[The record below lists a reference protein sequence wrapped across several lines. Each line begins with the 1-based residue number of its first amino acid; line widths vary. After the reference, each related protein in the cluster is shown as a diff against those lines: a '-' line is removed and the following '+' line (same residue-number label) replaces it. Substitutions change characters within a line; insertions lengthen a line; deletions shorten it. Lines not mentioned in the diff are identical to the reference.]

1 MKTLLQKYTCI
12 VALICLTAGC
22 DSDISG
28 SFGDDPDP
36 GSADFS
42 TFVVLGDS
50 LIAGYADDALYRHG
64 QQNSFPAIMAQ
75 QFTTVGGGEFDQPLM
90 DTGKTGSLTLS
101 MVDLGRSD
109 RLVLAPNPVPDPD
122 RPAVPLAIVPTDTQA
137 IDVRLPGAGMYNN
150 IGVPGAKSFN
160 ADDADYGELNIGA
173 VVAMTANPY
182 FARFASS
189 DTVTMIAD
197 AQAQVPSF
205 FVLWI
210 GNFDILFYATAGAPG
225 TANPPYGMGSSDVT
239 DPAVFTPA
247 YQGLVASLKTP
258 ANKGVLVNIPD
269 VSTISYFTTVPFDA
283 IPMDAA
289 TAAAS
294 NAAYTAYNGALVA
307 AEAAMTISAE
317 ELAQRTITFVEGQNA
332 LVIEDESLTILGG
345 GIPNIRQAT
354 AIDLVVLPASPKIG
368 TESVMG
374 NPATIWG
381 VDTALLDADVVTEY
395 ELGLIETARTAYNA
409 TIEAEADADPDL
421 LLFDADAFFTE
432 LSTTG
437 ILYGSGG
444 ISSTFAQGGGISLDG
459 IHPTARGYAVI
470 ANEMFKK
477 INAGFGG
484 YIPPVDPSDYSTVF
498 YQ

>member
-1 MKTLLQKYTCI
+1 MKTLVQKYSCI
-12 VALICLTAGC
+12 VALLCLAAGC

-42 TFVVLGDS
+42 TFVALGDS
-50 LIAGYADDALYRHG
+50 LVAGYADDALYRHA

-75 QFTTVGGGEFDQPLM
+75 QFKEVGGGEFDQPLM

-109 RLVLAPNPVPDPD
+109 RLVLASNPVPDPD
-122 RPAVPLAIVPTDTQA
+122 RPVIPAPIDPTDTQA
-137 IDVRLPGAGMYNN
+137 IDTRLPDAGMYNN

-160 ADDADYGELNIGA
+160 ADDIGYGNLNIGPIS
-173 VVAMTANPY
+173 MMNANPY

-189 DTVTMIAD
+189 NTVTMIAD
-197 AQAQVPSF
+197 AQTQVPSF

-225 TANPPYGMGSSDVT
+225 TVNPTYGTGSTDMT

-247 YQGLVASLKTP
+247 YQGLVAALKTP
-258 ANKGVLVNIPD
+258 ANKGILVNIPD
-269 VSTISYFTTVPFDA
+269 VSTLAYFNTVPYNSITLDA
-283 IPMDAA
+283 TKAAELNLFFAPYNAAIAASGIPPDEIIARTLNYVAGDNPLLILDDDLTSVGGQQNLRFA
-289 TAAAS
+289 TA
-294 NAAYTAYNGALVA
+294 
-307 AEAAMTISAE
+307 
-317 ELAQRTITFVEGQNA
+317 
-332 LVIEDESLTILGG
+332 EDLIL
-345 GIPNIRQAT
+345 
-354 AIDLVVLPASPKIG
+354 LPASPKIEVDSG
-368 TESVMG
+368 GDYGVSV
-374 NPATIWG
+374 PL
-381 VDTALLDADVVTEY
+381 VDLDVLTK
-395 ELGLIETARTAYNA
+395 IEKNSINDARLAYNI

-470 ANEMFKK
+470 ANEMFKV

>member
-1 MKTLLQKYTCI
+1 MKTLVQKYSII
-12 VALICLTAGC
+12 VALLCLTAGC

-28 SFGDDPDP
+28 SFGEDPDP

-42 TFVVLGDS
+42 TFVALGDS
-50 LIAGYADDALYRHG
+50 FTAGYSDSALYRHG

-101 MVDLGRSD
+101 TVNLGRSD

-122 RPAVPLAIVPTDTQA
+122 RPAVPQAIDPTDTTA

-150 IGVPGAKSFN
+150 IGVPGAKSFHAVTPN
-160 ADDADYGELNIGA
+160 YGELTIAA
-173 VVAMTANPY
+173 VAGMTANPY

-189 DTVTMIAD
+189 NTVTMIDD

-225 TANPPYGMGSSDVT
+225 TANPPYGTGSTDVT

-247 YQGLVASLKTP
+247 YQTLVASLKTP
-258 ANKGVLVNIPD
+258 TNKGVLVNIPD

-289 TAAAS
+289 TAALS
-294 NAAYTAYNGALVA
+294 NAAYAAYNGALVA
-307 AEAAMTISAE
+307 AEAAMTISPE

-345 GIPNIRQAT
+345 GIPNIRQAM
-354 AIDLVVLPASPKIG
+354 AKDLVVLPASPRIG

-374 NPATIWG
+374 NPATVWG
-381 VDTALLDADVVTEY
+381 VGTALLDGDVVTEY
-395 ELGLIETARTAYNA
+395 EFGLIETARTAYNA
-409 TIEAEADADPDL
+409 TIVAETDANPDL
-421 LLFDADAFFTE
+421 LLFDAEAFFTE
-432 LSTTG
+432 LNTTG

-444 ISSTFAQGGGISLDG
+444 ISSAFGQGGGISLDG
-459 IHPTARGYAVI
+459 VHPTARGYAVI
-470 ANEMFKK
+470 ANEMFKV

-484 YIPPVDPSDYSTVF
+484 YIPPVDPSDYTTVF